1 METKDGQYKPEPED
15 LTLEEFSIEELED
28 TSRIAENFGR
38 QLQLLVPEPLE
49 RRFRRR
55 CGSHKAK
62 KKGSEAMEN
71 KSERKRIEPEDLT
84 LEEFSIE
91 ELEDRLELLRLS
103 DGNCHCA
110 GS

>member
-1 METKDGQYKPEPED
+1 
-15 LTLEEFSIEELED
+15 
-28 TSRIAENFGR
+28 
-38 QLQLLVPEPLE
+38 
-49 RRFRRR
+49 
-55 CGSHKAK
+55 
-62 KKGSEAMEN
+62 MEN